1 MSILSNLDNDLTY
14 WVGGSGVNWTGPKQ
28 IFGSVS
34 IQIGYAWPERAT
46 LAMFYGTWEE
56 AQPHLLEINQFLSD
70 NKISPAVP
78 NDGQSIFG
86 TYGFETRRFQ
96 EHKET
101 EYSERRAKA
110 EAQLLLGY
118 RKEGMECPRREVLED
133 CARTGK
139 GDGFLLKDRD
149 MELFLKE
156 LTIAN

>member
-14 WVGGSGVNWTGPKQ
+14 WVGGSGVNWTGPKRV
-28 IFGSVS
+28 FGSVS
-34 IQIGYAWPERAT
+34 VQIGYSWPERAT
-46 LAMFYGTWEE
+46 LAMFYGAWED
-56 AQPHLLEINQFLSD
+56 AVPHLIEINKFLGD
-70 NKISPAVP
+70 NKLLSAVP
-78 NDGQSIFG
+78 NDGQSILG

-96 EHKET
+96 ERKET
-101 EYSERRAKA
+101 EYSERRAKS

-139 GDGFLLKDRD
+139 GDGFFLKDRD

-156 LTIAN
+156 LYS